1 MSEKEICPCCARK
14 KERTPEEHRSLQNR
28 LSRIEGQIRGLRN
41 MIDNDAY
48 CIDVLTQACAAKSA
62 LEAFMR
68 EMIASHMKTCVAHDL
83 REGDDSSIDE
93 LIIAYLRF
101 LKSDKKQ

>member
-93 LIIAYLRF
+93 LVNV
-101 LKSDKKQ
+101 LKKI

>member
-68 EMIASHMKTCVAHDL
+68 EMIASHIKTCERFMVRL
-83 REGDDSSIDE
+83 TSPDSTC
-93 LIIAYLRF
+93 LPLWMYL
-101 LKSDKKQ
+101 

>member
-1 MSEKEICPCCARK
+1 MSEKEICPCFRRN
-14 KERTPEEHRSLQNR
+14 KERSPEEHRALQNR

-48 CIDVLTQACAAKSA
+48 CIDVLIQACAAKSA

-83 REGDDSSIDE
+83 REGNDKSIDE
-93 LIIAYLRF
+93 LIDI
-101 LKSDKKQ
+101 LKKI

>member
-1 MSEKEICPCCARK
+1 MSEKEICPCCGRK
-14 KERTPEEHRSLQNR
+14 KERSPEEHRALQNR

-48 CIDVLTQACAAKSA
+48 CIDVLIQACAAKSA

-83 REGDDSSIDE
+83 REGDDKSRDERIDI
-93 LIIAYLRF
+93 LQRR
-101 LKSDKKQ
+101 

>member
-1 MSEKEICPCCARK
+1 MADEKCCCCNRK
-14 KERTPEEHRSLQNR
+14 KERSEKEYKDLVNR

-93 LIIAYLRF
+93 LVNI
-101 LKSDKKQ
+101 LKKI

>member
-1 MSEKEICPCCARK
+1 MIEKEEHSCCTRR
-14 KERTPEEHRSLQNR
+14 KERTPAEHRSLQNR

-62 LEAFMR
+62 LDAFMR
-68 EMIASHMKTCVAHDL
+68 QMIASHMQTCVARDL
-83 REGDDSSIDE
+83 RKGDDTSIDE
-93 LIIAYLRF
+93 LINI
-101 LKSDKKQ
+101 LKKI

>member
-1 MSEKEICPCCARK
+1 MPLLRTEKGAHTRGAPFSA
-14 KERTPEEHRSLQNR
+14 NR

-93 LIIAYLRF
+93 LVNI
-101 LKSDKKQ
+101 LKKI